1 MYWVLVKAGL
11 IRKKVRTFFT
21 FMTVFIAFLLYG
33 LLHSMDDLFEGTH
46 QALSA
51 NIIIVTPKYNMMYGK
66 MPISHINF
74 INSVE
79 GIKGLAWMDYLAM
92 DMESMVE
99 NPVVTA
105 LGGDFFNI
113 YTRFK
118 TSEESLEAFQKDREA
133 ALVGKLIAEKKGW
146 KIGDRIP
153 IKSSITLKE
162 DGSELWEFN
171 IVGLYETSPQAD
183 ELGVLVRY
191 DYLDEAR
198 RYFKGTASMFIADVD
213 PEDIPRVTSII
224 DDNFENSADA
234 TRSTTESGMAV
245 KMLEDVG
252 DFQLIVS
259 SIMAAVFFTILLIA
273 ANTMNQSVRERI
285 PDLAILK
292 SMGYKDAHL
301 FIMVLIECNILVL
314 IGAFIGIFSALLILP
329 LIDAASGG
337 FTEGILGIDTSQI
350 LSGLGLGI
358 LLASLAGFIPAYKA
372 YSLKVVDALAKG

>member
-1 MYWVLVKAGL
+1 
-11 IRKKVRTFFT
+11 
-21 FMTVFIAFLLYG
+21 
-33 LLHSMDDLFEGTH
+33 
-46 QALSA
+46 
-51 NIIIVTPKYNMMYGK
+51 

-79 GIKGLAWMDYLAM
+79 GIKDLAWMDYLAM

-153 IKSSITLKE
+153 IKSSTTLKE

-183 ELGVLVRY
+183 ELGVMVRY

-198 RYFKGTASMFIADVD
+198 RYFKGTASMFIADVN
-213 PEDIPRVTSII
+213 PEDIPRVTNII
-224 DDNFENSADA
+224 DKNYENSADA
-234 TRSTTESGMAV
+234 TRTTTESGMAV
-245 KMLEDVG
+245 KMLEDIG

-259 SIMAAVFFTILLIA
+259 SILAAVFFTILLIA

-292 SMGYKDAHL
+292 SMGYKNIHL
-301 FIMVLIECNILVL
+301 FIMVIIECNVLLVV
-314 IGAFIGIFSALLILP
+314 GAALGLFTAVSLLP

-337 FTEGILGIDTSQI
+337 VTQGMFSVDTFQI

>member
-79 GIKGLAWMDYLAM
+79 GIKGSAWMDYLAM

-153 IKSSITLKE
+153 IKSSTTLKE

-183 ELGVLVRY
+183 ELGVMVRY

-198 RYFKGTASMFIADVD
+198 RYFKGTASMFIADVN
-213 PEDIPRVTSII
+213 PEDIPRVTNII
-224 DDNFENSADA
+224 DKNYENSADA
-234 TRSTTESGMAV
+234 TRTTTESGMAV
-245 KMLEDVG
+245 KMLEDIG

-259 SIMAAVFFTILLIA
+259 SILAAVFFTILLIA

-292 SMGYKDAHL
+292 SMGYKNIHL
-301 FIMVLIECNILVL
+301 FIMVIIECNVLLVV
-314 IGAFIGIFSALLILP
+314 GAALGLFTAVSLLP

-337 FTEGILGIDTSQI
+337 VTQGMFSVDTFQI

>member
-46 QALSA
+46 DMLSA

-66 MPISHINF
+66 LPISLINF
-74 INSVE
+74 LNSLE
-79 GIKGLAWMDYLAM
+79 EIKGLAWMDYMAL

-99 NPVVTA
+99 NPAVTA

-133 ALVGKLIAEKKGW
+133 ALVGKLLAEKKGW

-153 IKSSITLKE
+153 IKSSTTLKE

-183 ELGVLVRY
+183 ELGVMIRY

-198 RYFKGTASMFIADVD
+198 RYFKGTASMFIADVN
-213 PEDIPRVTSII
+213 PEDIPRVTNII
-224 DDNFENSADA
+224 DKNYENSADA
-234 TRSTTESGMAV
+234 TRTTTESGMAV
-245 KMLEDVG
+245 KMLEDIG

-259 SIMAAVFFTILLIA
+259 SILAAVFFTILLIA

-292 SMGYKDAHL
+292 SMGYKNIHL
-301 FIMVLIECNILVL
+301 FIMVIIECNVLLVV
-314 IGAFIGIFSALLILP
+314 GAALGLFTAVSLLP

-337 FTEGILGIDTSQI
+337 VTQGMFSVDTFQI

>member
-11 IRKKVRTFFT
+11 LRKKVRTFFT

-46 QALSA
+46 DMLSA
-51 NIIIVTPKYNMMYGK
+51 NIVIVTPKYNMMYGK
-66 MPISHINF
+66 LPISHMNF
-74 INSVE
+74 INSLEEV
-79 GIKGLAWMDYLAM
+79 KGLAWLDYLAI

-99 NPVVTA
+99 NPAVTA
-105 LGGDFFNI
+105 IGGDFFNI
-113 YTRFK
+113 YTRFE
-118 TSEESLEAFQKDREA
+118 TREEYLEAFKKDREA

-153 IKSSITLKE
+153 IKSSMTLKE
-162 DGSELWEFN
+162 DGSDLWEFN
-171 IVGLYETSPQAD
+171 IVGIYETSPEAD
-183 ELGVLVRY
+183 ELGVMMRY

-198 RYFKGTASMFIADVD
+198 RYFKGTTSMFIADVN
-213 PEDIPRVTSII
+213 PEDIPRVTNII
-224 DDNFENSADA
+224 DENYENSADA

-245 KMLEDVG
+245 KMLEDIG
-252 DFQLIVS
+252 DFQLIVG

-292 SMGYKDAHL
+292 SMGYKNIHL
-301 FIMVLIECNILVL
+301 FLMVILECNILLVA
-314 IGAFIGIFSALLILP
+314 GAFLGLFAAVSLLP
-329 LIDAASGG
+329 LIDSASGG
-337 FTEGILGIDTSQI
+337 VTQGMFSVDTFRI
-350 LSGLGLGI
+350 LSGLFLGFFLATISGL
-358 LLASLAGFIPAYKA
+358 LPAYKA

>member
-46 QALSA
+46 DMLSA

-66 MPISHINF
+66 LPISLINF
-74 INSVE
+74 LNSLE
-79 GIKGLAWMDYLAM
+79 EIKGLAWMDYMAM

-133 ALVGKLIAEKKGW
+133 ALVGKLLAEKKGW

-153 IKSSITLKE
+153 IKSSTTLKE

-183 ELGVLVRY
+183 ELGVMVRY

-198 RYFKGTASMFIADVD
+198 RYFKGTASMFIADVN
-213 PEDIPRVTSII
+213 PEDIPRVTNII
-224 DDNFENSADA
+224 DKNYENSADA
-234 TRSTTESGMAV
+234 TRTTTESGMAV
-245 KMLEDVG
+245 KMLEDIG

-259 SIMAAVFFTILLIA
+259 SILAAVFFTILLIA

-292 SMGYKDAHL
+292 SMGYKNIHL
-301 FIMVLIECNILVL
+301 FIMVIIECNVLLVV
-314 IGAFIGIFSALLILP
+314 GAALGLFTAVSLLP

-337 FTEGILGIDTSQI
+337 VTQGMFSVDTFQI

-358 LLASLAGFIPAYKA
+358 LLASLAGFIPAYEA

>member
-1 MYWVLVKAGL
+1 
-11 IRKKVRTFFT
+11 
-21 FMTVFIAFLLYG
+21 
-33 LLHSMDDLFEGTH
+33 
-46 QALSA
+46 
-51 NIIIVTPKYNMMYGK
+51 
-66 MPISHINF
+66 
-74 INSVE
+74 
-79 GIKGLAWMDYLAM
+79 
-92 DMESMVE
+92 
-99 NPVVTA
+99 
-105 LGGDFFNI
+105 
-113 YTRFK
+113 
-118 TSEESLEAFQKDREA
+118 
-133 ALVGKLIAEKKGW
+133 
-146 KIGDRIP
+146 
-153 IKSSITLKE
+153 
-162 DGSELWEFN
+162 
-171 IVGLYETSPQAD
+171 
-183 ELGVLVRY
+183 
-191 DYLDEAR
+191 
-198 RYFKGTASMFIADVD
+198 
-213 PEDIPRVTSII
+213 
-224 DDNFENSADA
+224 
-234 TRSTTESGMAV
+234 MAV

>member
-79 GIKGLAWMDYLAM
+79 GIKDLAWMDYLAM

-153 IKSSITLKE
+153 IKSSTTLKE

-183 ELGVLVRY
+183 ELGVMVRY

-198 RYFKGTASMFIADVD
+198 RYFKGTASMFIADVN
-213 PEDIPRVTSII
+213 PEDIPRVTNII
-224 DDNFENSADA
+224 DKNYENSADA

-245 KMLEDVG
+245 KMLEDIG

-259 SIMAAVFFTILLIA
+259 SILAAVFFTILLIA

-292 SMGYKDAHL
+292 SMGYKNIHL
-301 FIMVLIECNILVL
+301 FLMVIIECNVLLVV
-314 IGAFIGIFSALLILP
+314 GASFGLFTAAALLP
-329 LIDAASGG
+329 LIDEVSGG
-337 FTEGILGIDTSQI
+337 VTQGMFSVDTFQI

-358 LLASLAGFIPAYKA
+358 LLASLAGSIPAYKA